1 MNQHP
6 NDAEL
11 ALYAGGDQGWFS
23 RRLTNRHIKQCEACQ
38 AAIVEFS
45 DLRPAA
51 EAFPPVP
58 WNRLASEMTAN
69 ISLGLAAGE
78 CVSMRP
84 AGRVRHIWSVAP
96 GSWRRLAAAT
106 AILCAFGGVGY
117 VVQHPPSGG
126 MFSSF
131 GSNSAGSASTV
142 LEASD
147 SGLQIRDGGQTL
159 RLLNTSGKG
168 VTHSVGARGEVGARY
183 LDSNGYVTISQVYGQ

>member
-1 MNQHP
+1 MKQHP
-6 NDAEL
+6 SDAEL
-11 ALYAGGDQGWFS
+11 ALYAGGDQGWLS
-23 RRLTNRHIKQCEACQ
+23 RKLTSRHLQQCETCQ
-38 AAIVEFS
+38 AAMMEFS
-45 DLRPAA
+45 GLRSGADKFPA
-51 EAFPPVP
+51 VS

-84 AGRVRHIWSVAP
+84 LGRVHHPWTATAA
-96 GSWRRLAAAT
+96 GSWRRLALAT
-106 AILCAFGGVGY
+106 AILCALGGVGY
-117 VVQHPPSGG
+117 MVQHPP
-126 MFSSF
+126 
-131 GSNSAGSASTV
+131 AGLLGQADRAAAASTV

-159 RLLNTSGKG
+159 RLLNTSGKD